1 MNSPA
6 RRSTLR
12 TTIAKSKVP
21 TSQLFERFIQNADDT
36 AFSDLYHRYYKR
48 LLVYATKIVNSGE
61 LAEEIVLDVFM
72 HFWQHRSRLQ
82 IHTSFES
89 YLFRSVRNLAF
100 DYLKHYRHELHLHEI
115 TPEVANSLPLS
126 EDRVADHYDYQV
138 VNHFVESH
146 IAALPKRCRLIFR
159 MSREEGLMY
168 REIAEKLDLSI
179 KTVEAQMGRAL
190 KMLRSAYEQ
199 HFEAV
204 TS

>member
-1 MNSPA
+1 MHLSS
-6 RRSTLR
+6 RRSALR
-12 TTIAKSKVP
+12 PAIAKSKAS
-21 TSQLFERFIQNADDT
+21 TAQLFERFIQNADDT
-36 AFSDLYHRYYKR
+36 AFSDLYHRYHKR
-48 LLVYATKIVNSGE
+48 LLVYATKIVNSAE

-126 EDRVADHYDYQV
+126 EDRLADQYDYQILS
-138 VNHFVESH
+138 HFLESH

-204 TS
+204 

>member
-1 MNSPA
+1 MNSTSRRPTL
-6 RRSTLR
+6 RSTVAKPKV
-12 TTIAKSKVP
+12 TTA
-21 TSQLFERFIQNADDT
+21 QLFERFIQNADAT
-36 AFSDLYHRYYKR
+36 AFSDLYHRYHKR
-48 LLVYATKIVNSGE
+48 LLVYATKILNSTE
-61 LAEEIVLDVFM
+61 LAEEVVLDVFM
-72 HFWQHRSRLQ
+72 HFWTNRSRLQ

-126 EDRVADHYDYQV
+126 EDRLADQYDYQIV
-138 VNHFVESH
+138 SNFIETNIS
-146 IAALPKRCRLIFR
+146 ALPKRCRLIFR

-168 REIAEKLDLSI
+168 REIAEKLNLSI

-199 HFEAV
+199 QFQAV
-204 TS
+204 